1 MSGEKR
7 PMQYRQPKWWRVLIF
22 AGVVAAFFYI
32 LFAATLPKYT
42 HASSPEEMERADLSR
57 EYICL
62 DASTAEAYPGRLYDS
77 AVFSDETPA
86 AGDPGAK
93 YQTYR
98 IVLPLKAGVTY
109 GISGQTAT
117 YAQRVYVNGELLSS
131 VGTVS
136 DDPRAFVPKTDL
148 YTVYFTPQGDETE
161 IIVQHAWFN
170 HAHGAFHKIYLA
182 QQQVIT
188 RMDRSQTICDGVI
201 VGALLAMAVF
211 FFGMF
216 WFNLSNRGMLWF
228 SLSSLCAAV
237 NYLIYESKQ
246 IMVFFPNL
254 NWYVGHKIELLT
266 NIYYFVFIALF
277 AFATLKERPPRWVQ
291 VSSFAVVGVL
301 TLYYIIAPS
310 TFYSKYTVPVGA
322 FMMVCELL
330 VSIVLLRS
338 AIRKDRL
345 RRADELFVSLSPMLT
360 MLVYLVEA
368 TTYFSH
374 IFYLRAYLMILLAF
388 CYALALTI
396 GHTRT
401 ERSLSQAQLR
411 ELEIAEE
418 NAMLE
423 KMNRLKNDFMRNLAH
438 EMKTPLTV
446 MSGYAQLTERQIR
459 KNSVNEETASNLET
473 IAKEA
478 GRLSDM
484 VTQLLN
490 VTYQRSGERGRG
502 VLAPSELL
510 EDAAAVCRP
519 ILEKNGNRMELL
531 CRTERRVAANKEA
544 LLQVLINLAINSNKH
559 TTDGLVTVSVS
570 DDGEHMAAF
579 SVRDSGSGIGEEDL
593 PYIFERGYSKD
604 GGNGLGLTICREII
618 ESAGG
623 TISVEKTGADGTT
636 IRFTVP
642 AEKEEL

>member
-1 MSGEKR
+1 MSR
-7 PMQYRQPKWWRVLIF
+7 RNRRRQPKWWRILIF
-22 AGVVAAFFYI
+22 TGVIAAFFYI
-32 LFAATLPKYT
+32 LFSATMPKYSG
-42 HASSPEEMERADLSR
+42 ASTPEEIARADLSR
-57 EYICL
+57 EFICL
-62 DASTAEAYPGRLYDS
+62 SASAAEVYPGRLYEPSD
-77 AVFSDETPA
+77 FSGKTPE
-86 AGDPGAK
+86 AGDSDAK
-93 YQTYR
+93 YETCR

-109 GISGQTAT
+109 GITGQTAT
-117 YAQRVYVNGELLSS
+117 YAQRVYVNGELLSE
-131 VGTVS
+131 VGKIS
-136 DDPRAFVPKTDL
+136 DESGSFVPKTDL
-148 YTVYFTPQGDETE
+148 YSVYFTPQGDETE
-161 IIVQHAWFN
+161 IVVQHAWFN

-182 QQQVIT
+182 EQQVII
-188 RMDRSQTICDGVI
+188 RMDRSQTICDGLI
-201 VGALLAMAVF
+201 VGSLLAMAVF

-228 SLSSLCAAV
+228 SLSSLCAAA

-266 NIYYFVFIALF
+266 NIYYFLFIAMF
-277 AFATLKERPPRWVQ
+277 AYATLKEHPPKWV
-291 VSSFAVVGVL
+291 SIFAFSAVGVL

-310 TFYSKYTVPVGA
+310 TFYSRYTVPFGA
-322 FMMVCELL
+322 FVMVCELI
-330 VSIVLLRS
+330 VSVDLLLS
-338 AIRKDRL
+338 SIRKKRL
-345 RRADELFVSLSPMLT
+345 RKADEMFVSLSPVITLV
-360 MLVYLVEA
+360 VYLVEA

-423 KMNRLKNDFMRNLAH
+423 KMNRLKSDFLRNLAH

-446 MSGYAQLTERQIR
+446 MSGYAQLTERQIL
-459 KNSVNEETASNLET
+459 KNAVNEETAGNLET
-473 IAKEA
+473 IAREA

-484 VTQLLN
+484 VTQLLD
-490 VTYQRSGERGRG
+490 VTYQRAEEKGVG
-502 VLAPSELL
+502 VLAPDVVL

-519 ILEKNGNRMELL
+519 ILLKNNNRMELL
-531 CRTERRVAANKEA
+531 CRTKRRIAANKDA
-544 LLQVLINLAINSNKH
+544 LLQVLINLSINSNKH
-559 TTDGLVTVSVS
+559 TAGGIVSIAAADCGDGMVAFSVS
-570 DDGEHMAAF
+570 D
-579 SVRDSGSGIGEEDL
+579 SGCGISAEDL
-593 PYIFERGYSKD
+593 PHVFERGYSKD

-618 ESAGG
+618 EASGG
-623 TISVEKTGADGTT
+623 TISVEKTSAEGTV

-642 AEKEEL
+642 AEKEDL